1 MTLLSQDLLSDDLLS
16 GDLER
21 SARSCASQD
30 LARTGLTTSQ
40 YMAFRSTTLKS
51 AGLCILT
58 LLLSGGA
65 LAAVIALRTAVY
77 VSRLGVGAG

>member
-1 MTLLSQDLLSDDLLS
+1 MTLLSQDLLSQ
-16 GDLER
+16 DLER
-21 SARSCASQD
+21 SACSSASRE
-30 LARTGLTTSQ
+30 LARTGLTPGR
-40 YMAFRSTTLKS
+40 YMAFRRTTLKS
-51 AGLCILT
+51 VGLCVLT